1 MADLSAPGLRAARVL
16 ANPPW
21 AGPAADARSALPGA
35 TLGGV
40 RILLRLEGLAVL
52 AAAVAAYMHLGA
64 GWGAFAMLFLLPDL
78 SFLGYLAGSRVGAI
92 AYNAAHSYIG
102 PVALVGLGVAGG
114 IPPALALG
122 LIWSAHIG
130 LDHALGYGLKYGSEF
145 GVTHLGRVGPT
156 DPW

>member
-1 MADLSAPGLRAARVL
+1 MAEASAPRFVAPRAPSA
-16 ANPPW
+16 PW
-21 AGPAADARSALPGA
+21 ARQAPIEGSSSGA

-40 RILLRLEGLAVL
+40 RIVLRLEGLVVL

-78 SFLGYLAGSRVGAI
+78 SFLGYLGGPRVGAI

-102 PVALVGLGVAGG
+102 PVALLVLGFVGDVPA
-114 IPPALALG
+114 ALALG
-122 LIWSAHIG
+122 LIWCAHIG
-130 LDHALGYGLKYGSEF
+130 LDRSLGYGLKYGNEF
-145 GVTHLGRVGPT
+145 GATHLGRIGRA

>member
-1 MADLSAPGLRAARVL
+1 MADLSAPRLPAAR
-16 ANPPW
+16 ASSPPW
-21 AGPAADARSALPGA
+21 AWPAPGA
-35 TLGGV
+35 QNAVPGAAQGGV

-52 AAAVAAYMHLGA
+52 AAAVAAYVHLGA
-64 GWGAFAMLFLLPDL
+64 SWGAFAMLFLLPDL

-92 AYNAAHSYIG
+92 AYNTAHSYIG
-102 PVALVGLGVAGG
+102 PVALLGLGQIGDMPA
-114 IPPALALG
+114 ALALG